1 MWLVIMTNVYSHY
14 DKGCYINLKLR
25 NIRSFYLYLGNIHH
39 ICLMQHIPISGLQ
52 AENRKGKGS
61 HSLLVIA
68 TIAYYHSR

>member
-1 MWLVIMTNVYSHY
+1 MCIVIMTKVV
-14 DKGCYINLKLR
+14 ILTQNLEIYVFFLFISRKYP
-25 NIRSFYLYLGNIHH
+25 SYLI
-39 ICLMQHIPISGLQ
+39 MQHIPISGLQ